1 VQPIFSKPLT
11 WTLVLLLC
19 HVAAGQQNPNGRLPV
34 MGHAKPYLFLIRD
47 PQVHDDL
54 GLSALQRRV
63 VGTLNDELD
72 SDLWSMRN
80 KSAEHIDATI
90 RKATATAK
98 ARLATILTSQQQE
111 RLPQI
116 ELWTLGTRAFL
127 LDGLPGQLQLS
138 ETQLSEI
145 RATINKTQEAIN
157 ALIERIRSGESGDAL
172 RDKGRPL
179 WTQTQKDIAELLTDE
194 QREKWRAL
202 LGERIEVSKLGYVKF
217 KAPELHGE
225 GGWINSP
232 SLTLRQLKGK
242 VVALHFYAF
251 G

>member
-1 VQPIFSKPLT
+1 MRPIFSKPLT
-11 WTLVLLLC
+11 LTLVLLLC

-98 ARLATILTSQQQE
+98 TRLASILTTEQQQ

-138 ETQLSEI
+138 ATQLSEI

-179 WTQTQKDIAELLTDE
+179 WTQTQQDIAELLTDE

-232 SLTLRQLKGK
+232 PLTLRQLQGK

>member
-1 VQPIFSKPLT
+1 MQPIFSKPLT

-54 GLSALQRRV
+54 GLSALQRRA
-63 VGTLNDELD
+63 VGRLNDELD

-80 KSAEHIDATI
+80 KSAEHIEATI

-98 ARLATILTSQQQE
+98 TRLATILTSQQQE

-127 LDGLPGQLQLS
+127 LDSLPGQLQLS
-138 ETQLSEI
+138 ETQISEI
-145 RATINKTQEAIN
+145 RATINKTQQAIN
-157 ALIERIRSGESGDAL
+157 ALIERTRSGESGDAL

-179 WTQTQKDIAELLTDE
+179 WTQAQKEIAELLTDE
-194 QREKWRAL
+194 QRAQWRAL
-202 LGERIEVSKLGYVKF
+202 LGKRIEVSKLGYVRF
-217 KAPELHGE
+217 RAPELHGE

-232 SLTLRQLKGK
+232 PLTLRQLKGK
-242 VVALHFYAF
+242 VVALNFYAF

>member
-54 GLSALQRRV
+54 GLSALQRRA
-63 VGTLNDELD
+63 VGRLNDELD

-80 KSAEHIDATI
+80 KSAEHIEATI

-98 ARLATILTSQQQE
+98 TRLATILTSQQQE

-127 LDGLPGQLQLS
+127 LDGLPAQLQLS
-138 ETQLSEI
+138 ETQLSAI
-145 RATINKTQEAIN
+145 RATVNTTQEAIN
-157 ALIERIRSGESGDAL
+157 TLIERIRSGESGDAL

-179 WTQTQKDIAELLTDE
+179 WTQTQQDIAELLTDE

-232 SLTLRQLKGK
+232 PLTLRQLKGK

>member
-1 VQPIFSKPLT
+1 MQPIFSKPLT
-11 WTLVLLLC
+11 LTLVLLMC

-54 GLSALQRRV
+54 GLSALQRRA

-98 ARLATILTSQQQE
+98 TRLATILTSQQQE

-145 RATINKTQEAIN
+145 RATVNTTQDAIN

-172 RDKGRPL
+172 RDEGRPL
-179 WTQTQKDIAELLTDE
+179 WNKAQKDIAELLTDE

-232 SLTLRQLKGK
+232 PLTLRQLKGK